1 MEYLNVRIW
10 DIEPCRLCRQHLL
23 GEHRELHA
31 IWSILTQKKKGYSR
45 HPETQRWRGKLK
57 ALFLRHNDLVG
68 EMIRRGYSHSSP
80 LAEALA
86 SGKITQ
92 NVFVNTYDEQIR
104 ILQKKGC
111 GCNVSAGDLERP
123 MSWSTIP
130 ENISERR

>member
-1 MEYLNVRIW
+1 
-10 DIEPCRLCRQHLL
+10 LL

-80 LAEALA
+80 LAEILA
-86 SGKITQ
+86 SGHRRQ
-92 NVFVNTYDEQIR
+92 NVFVHTYDEQIR
-104 ILQKKGC
+104 ILQEKGC
-111 GCNVSAGDLERP
+111 DCAVGTEDLAQP
-123 MSWSTIP
+123 MCCDTLP
-130 ENISERR
+130 DNISERR

>member
-1 MEYLNVRIW
+1 
-10 DIEPCRLCRQHLL
+10 LL

-68 EMIRRGYSHSSP
+68 EMTRRGYSHSSP
-80 LAEALA
+80 LAETLA
-86 SGKITQ
+86 SGQMTQ

-111 GCNVSAGDLERP
+111 GCHVGTEDIAQS
-123 MSWSTIP
+123 MSWDTTP